1 MPRTKGSKNK
11 PKTVTADFATQ
22 IAEKQSAKE
31 ALTAEIA
38 SITAN
43 IDTLK
48 ADLKEKKT
56 ALKKTQKEVATLEAK
71 KAKAD
76 AYRWYVPRCMVMR
89 FYYKVSNMF
98 KKLKGEI
105 NMKKFLSALMAIVLA
120 ISTAL
125 AASAAFDSRTAE
137 NSTVEIPTLYFDSA
151 EAYERH
157 LNQLK
162 SDVSTHANGN
172 AVISA
177 AVVRS
182 GSSEDCELYIEWD
195 GNAVYSSFRYKQ
207 ITVKTTSM
215 LGDEKPY
222 ATFGT
227 GRHFVTRP
235 ATAGMTGS
243 VKIGDFKLSSDINKV
258 IVKSSSLQA
267 YNLTKAT
274 WQSSIEFSGMVW
286 VK

>member
-1 MPRTKGSKNK
+1 
-11 PKTVTADFATQ
+11 
-22 IAEKQSAKE
+22 
-31 ALTAEIA
+31 
-38 SITAN
+38 
-43 IDTLK
+43 
-48 ADLKEKKT
+48 
-56 ALKKTQKEVATLEAK
+56 
-71 KAKAD
+71 
-76 AYRWYVPRCMVMR
+76 
-89 FYYKVSNMF
+89 
-98 KKLKGEI
+98 
-105 NMKKFLSALMAIVLA
+105 MKKFLSALMAIVLA

-207 ITVKTTSM
+207 ITVKTTV
-215 LGDEKPY
+215 
-222 ATFGT
+222 
-227 GRHFVTRP
+227 VTRCGERASGLLP
-235 ATAGMTGS
+235 FKNAPNPS
-243 VKIGDFKLSSDINKV
+243 VVCLPRIFRTEA
-258 IVKSSSLQA
+258 KSSSLK
-267 YNLTKAT
+267 YRYPFNGKPVCRRVKSLFLMMPHIDKCYFFAT
-274 WQSSIEFSGMVW
+274 
-286 VK
+286 

>member
-1 MPRTKGSKNK
+1 
-11 PKTVTADFATQ
+11 
-22 IAEKQSAKE
+22 
-31 ALTAEIA
+31 
-38 SITAN
+38 
-43 IDTLK
+43 
-48 ADLKEKKT
+48 
-56 ALKKTQKEVATLEAK
+56 
-71 KAKAD
+71 
-76 AYRWYVPRCMVMR
+76 MR

-243 VKIGDFKLSSDINKV
+243 VKIGDFILSSDINKV

>member
-1 MPRTKGSKNK
+1 
-11 PKTVTADFATQ
+11 
-22 IAEKQSAKE
+22 
-31 ALTAEIA
+31 
-38 SITAN
+38 
-43 IDTLK
+43 
-48 ADLKEKKT
+48 
-56 ALKKTQKEVATLEAK
+56 
-71 KAKAD
+71 
-76 AYRWYVPRCMVMR
+76 
-89 FYYKVSNMF
+89 
-98 KKLKGEI
+98 
-105 NMKKFLSALMAIVLA
+105 MKKFLSALMAIVLA

-162 SDVSTHANGN
+162 SDVSTHAN
-172 AVISA
+172 
-177 AVVRS
+177 
-182 GSSEDCELYIEWD
+182 

>member
-1 MPRTKGSKNK
+1 
-11 PKTVTADFATQ
+11 
-22 IAEKQSAKE
+22 
-31 ALTAEIA
+31 
-38 SITAN
+38 
-43 IDTLK
+43 
-48 ADLKEKKT
+48 
-56 ALKKTQKEVATLEAK
+56 
-71 KAKAD
+71 
-76 AYRWYVPRCMVMR
+76 
-89 FYYKVSNMF
+89 
-98 KKLKGEI
+98 
-105 NMKKFLSALMAIVLA
+105 MKKFLSALMAIVLA

-207 ITVKTTSM
+207 ITVKTTSIHSLNPVGRVPARM
-215 LGDEKPY
+215 NLGQ
-222 ATFGT
+222 
-227 GRHFVTRP
+227 
-235 ATAGMTGS
+235 
-243 VKIGDFKLSSDINKV
+243 LNSSRV
-258 IVKSSSLQA
+258 IMAHRDQVFDSWCRSWGCFRA
-267 YNLTKAT
+267 YRKY
-274 WQSSIEFSGMVW
+274 
-286 VK
+286 